1 MYNAPIL
8 KKSLEVLKFIVNN
21 GSPLGVTEISNNLS
35 VSKSTIYGILNAL
48 KDEKFVEKDNK
59 TKKYV
64 IGTELY
70 ELAKKVFKGGEIV
83 MVARPFLEKLVSLV
97 DETAFLCI
105 REATAARVLDAIEVK
120 KALKI
125 SSPVGYRFPI
135 TASVLCK
142 AFLSPM
148 DNENIKIFLQEK
160 GLPRYTENSITDIDE
175 FLKEIDKTRETGY
188 SLDLEEYLKGIRAV
202 ATLIYSGGVP
212 VGAICVIGFSTS
224 MHNEKL
230 PFIIQHLQST
240 AQQISERLSQLKIL
254 L

>member
-21 GSPLGVTEISNNLS
+21 GSPLGVTEISKNLS

-48 KDEKFVEKDNK
+48 KEEKFVEKDNK

-64 IGTELY
+64 IGSGLY
-70 ELAKKVFKGGEIV
+70 ELSKKVFEGGEIV

-97 DETAFLCI
+97 DETTFLCV
-105 REATAARVLDAIEVK
+105 REATTARVLDTIEAK

-125 SSPVGYRFPI
+125 SSPVGTRFPI
-135 TASVLCK
+135 TASVMCK
-142 AFLSPM
+142 SFLSPM
-148 DNENIKIFLQEK
+148 DDESIKNFLEEK
-160 GLPRYTENSITDIDE
+160 GLPEYTENSITNINE
-175 FLKEIDKTRETGY
+175 FLKEIDKTRKAGY
-188 SLDLEEYLKGIRAV
+188 SLDLEEYLKGVRAV
-202 ATLIYSGGVP
+202 ATLIYSNNIP

-224 MHNEKL
+224 MYNDKL
-230 PFIIQHLQST
+230 PSIIQHLKNTS
-240 AQQISERLSQLKIL
+240 QQISERLSQLKIL

>member
-8 KKSLEVLKFIVNN
+8 KKSLEVLKFIVDS
-21 GSPLGVTEISNNLS
+21 GTPLGVTEISNNLS

-48 KDEKFVEKDNK
+48 KDEKFVAKDNK
-59 TKKYV
+59 TKKYI

-70 ELAKKVFKGGEIV
+70 ELSKKVFKGGEIV

-105 REATAARVLDAIEVK
+105 REDTAARVLDAIEAK

-125 SSPVGYRFPI
+125 TSPIGIRFPI

-142 AFLSPM
+142 ALLSPM
-148 DNENIKIFLQEK
+148 DNESIRMFLKEK
-160 GLPRYTENSITDIDE
+160 GLPHYTENSITDIDE
-175 FLKEIDKTRETGY
+175 FLKEIDKMRETGY

-202 ATLIYSGGVP
+202 ATLIYSNNVP
-212 VGAICVIGFSTS
+212 VGAISVIGFSTS
-224 MHNEKL
+224 MYNEKL
-230 PFIIQHLQST
+230 PSIIQHLKNT

>member
-8 KKSLEVLKFIVNN
+8 KKSLEVLKYIVNT

-48 KDEKFVEKDNK
+48 KDEKFVAKDNK
-59 TKKYV
+59 TKKYI
-64 IGTELY
+64 IGPELY

-105 REATAARVLDAIEVK
+105 REDTAARVLDAIEAK

-125 SSPVGYRFPI
+125 TSPIGIRFPI

-148 DNENIKIFLQEK
+148 DNESIKIFLKEK

-188 SLDLEEYLKGIRAV
+188 SLDLEEYLKGIRAA
-202 ATLIYSGGVP
+202 ATLIYSNGTP

-224 MHNEKL
+224 IYNERL
-230 PFIIQHLQST
+230 PSIIQHLKNT
-240 AQQISERLSQLKIL
+240 AQQISERLSQLKVL